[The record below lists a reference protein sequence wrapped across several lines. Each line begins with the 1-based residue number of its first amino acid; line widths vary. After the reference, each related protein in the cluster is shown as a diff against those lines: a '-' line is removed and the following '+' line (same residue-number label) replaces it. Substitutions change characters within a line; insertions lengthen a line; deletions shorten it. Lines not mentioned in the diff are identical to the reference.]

1 MNAPYTA
8 SRLTIDAEFAS
19 FVNQDLL
26 TPLSISP
33 VWFWEQFANIFTE
46 FAPRHRQL
54 LEVRDALQTK
64 IDGWH
69 RQYGSSLDQQ
79 DAYMSFLQ
87 EIGYLQPEPDDFTIT
102 TENVD
107 IEIAALSGPQ
117 LVVPA
122 LNARYALNAANARW
136 GSLYDALYGSDVIP
150 NDGERGKADGYD
162 PKRGSRVIIYV
173 REFLDKAV
181 PLDGA
186 RHGDVAAYI
195 VKEGALVVR
204 LADGRETRLQS
215 PDKFI
220 AFSGAP
226 THPEIIL
233 LLNNGLHIEICIDR
247 QSVIGGTDPAGVCD
261 VVIESALST
270 ILDCEDS
277 VAAVDASDKV
287 ALYRNLLGLYQGNLI
302 ETFAKGEQTI
312 IRQLANDRTYIGA
325 TGAPVTLHGR
335 SLLLVRNVG
344 HLMTTDIIID
354 ANGDEIPEGLLDAV
368 ITALIFRHERESK
381 GDFANSRTGSGYIV
395 KPKMHGA
402 DEVAMACAMF
412 AAAETL
418 AGLPDKTI
426 KIGIM
431 DEERRTTAN
440 LKACIKVAADR
451 VFFINT
457 GFLDRT
463 GDEIHT
469 SMEAGPVVRK
479 ADMKTQRWITAYE
492 NWNVDTG
499 LKCGFSAKAQIGKGM
514 WAMPER
520 MAEMMA
526 QKIGHPMAGAS
537 TAWVPSPTAATL
549 HAMHYHLVDVADV
562 QAKLAGECRAT
573 REELLTPPLADG
585 HIWSAPE
592 IQAELD
598 NNAQSILGYVV
609 RWVEQGIGC
618 STVPDINGVG
628 LMEDRATLRI
638 SSQHIGNWLRHG
650 ICTKEQVMETM
661 KRMAVIVDD
670 QNTHD
675 PDYRAMAP
683 DFATSNAF
691 IAACDLVFQACN
703 QPNGYTEPVLH
714 AWRKQAKAM

>member
-1 MNAPYTA
+1 M
-8 SRLTIDAEFAS
+8 SGLTIDAEFAS
-19 FVNQDLL
+19 FVEQDLL
-26 TPLSISP
+26 APLSISP
-33 VWFWEQFANIFTE
+33 AWFWEAFARIVAE
-46 FAPRHRQL
+46 FAPQHRQL
-54 LEVRDALQTK
+54 LEVRDVLQAK
-64 IDGWH
+64 IDKWH
-69 RQYGSSLDQQ
+69 RQNGFSLGRPA
-79 DAYMSFLQ
+79 AYMGFLQ
-87 EIGYLQPEPDDFTIT
+87 EIGYLRPEPDDFAIT

-150 NDGERGKADGYD
+150 DDGEPDKAGYD
-162 PKRGSRVIIYV
+162 PKRGSRVITYV
-173 REFLDKAV
+173 QEFLDKAV

-186 RHGDVAAYI
+186 THKKVAAWI
-195 VKEGALVVR
+195 VKDGALVAR
-204 LADGRETRLQS
+204 LADGRETGLQA
-215 PDKFI
+215 PDKFV
-220 AFSGAP
+220 AFSGSL
-226 THPEIIL
+226 TNPETIL
-233 LLNNGLHIEICIDR
+233 LRNNGLHIEICIDR
-247 QSVIGGTDPAGVCD
+247 QSVIGSTDPAGVRD
-261 VVIESALST
+261 VIIESALST

-277 VAAVDASDKV
+277 VAAVDANDKV
-287 ALYRNLLGLYQGNLI
+287 ALYRNLLGLYQGSLT
-302 ETFAKGEQTI
+302 ETVAKGEQKIT
-312 IRQLANDRTYIGA
+312 RRLANDRTYMSA

-344 HLMTTDIIID
+344 HLMTTDIVRD

-368 ITALIFRHERESK
+368 VTALIFRHQRESK
-381 GDFANSRTGSGYIV
+381 GGFANSRTGSGYIV

-431 DEERRTTAN
+431 DEERRTTVN
-440 LKACIKVAADR
+440 LKACIRAAADR

-479 ADMKTQRWITAYE
+479 ADMKTQAWITAYE

-499 LKCGFSAKAQIGKGM
+499 LKCGFSGKAQIGKGM

-520 MAEMMA
+520 MADMMT
-526 QKIGHPMAGAS
+526 QKIGHPLAGAS

-549 HAMHYHLVDVADV
+549 HALHYHLIDVAGA

-573 REELLTPPLADG
+573 REQLLTPPLAEG
-585 HIWSAPE
+585 HIWSASE

-609 RWVEQGIGC
+609 RWVEHGIGC
-618 STVPDINGVG
+618 STVPDINGIG

-661 KRMAVIVDD
+661 QRMAVIVDG
-670 QNTHD
+670 QNAFD
-675 PDYRAMAP
+675 PAYRAMAP
-683 DFATSNAF
+683 NFAASKAF
-691 IAACDLVFQACN
+691 SAACDLVFQACN
-703 QPNGYTEPVLH
+703 QANGYTEPLLH
-714 AWRKQAKAM
+714 AWRIHAKAT

>member
-1 MNAPYTA
+1 MKA
-8 SRLTIDAEFAS
+8 ST
-19 FVNQDLL
+19 
-26 TPLSISP
+26 
-33 VWFWEQFANIFTE
+33 
-46 FAPRHRQL
+46 
-54 LEVRDALQTK
+54 
-64 IDGWH
+64 
-69 RQYGSSLDQQ
+69 
-79 DAYMSFLQ
+79 
-87 EIGYLQPEPDDFTIT
+87 
-102 TENVD
+102 
-107 IEIAALSGPQ
+107 
-117 LVVPA
+117 
-122 LNARYALNAANARW
+122 
-136 GSLYDALYGSDVIP
+136 
-150 NDGERGKADGYD
+150 
-162 PKRGSRVIIYV
+162 
-173 REFLDKAV
+173 
-181 PLDGA
+181 
-186 RHGDVAAYI
+186 
-195 VKEGALVVR
+195 LVVR
-204 LADGRETRLQS
+204 LADGRETGLQS

-220 AFSGAP
+220 GFSGSLTNPDA
-226 THPEIIL
+226 IL
-233 LLNNGLHIEICIDR
+233 LRNNGLHIEICVDR
-247 QSVIGGTDPAGVCD
+247 QSVIGSTDPAGVCD

-287 ALYRNLLGLYQGNLI
+287 ELYRNLLGLYQGNLT
-302 ETFAKGEQTI
+302 ETFAKGEQRIT
-312 IRQLANDRTYIGA
+312 RRLANDRTYIGA
-325 TGAPVTLHGR
+325 TGVPVKLHGR
-335 SLLLVRNVG
+335 SLLLIRNVG
-344 HLMTTDIIID
+344 HLMTTDIIRD

-412 AAAETL
+412 AAAENI

-431 DEERRTTAN
+431 DEERRTTVN
-440 LKACIKVAADR
+440 LKACIKAAADR

-479 ADMKTQRWITAYE
+479 ADMKTQGWISAYE

-499 LKCGFSAKAQIGKGM
+499 LKCGFSGKAQIGKGM
-514 WAMPER
+514 WAMPDR
-520 MAEMMA
+520 MADMMT
-526 QKIGHPMAGAS
+526 QKIGHPLAGAS

-549 HAMHYHLVDVADV
+549 HALHYHLVDVAGV

-573 REELLTPPLADG
+573 RKQMLTPPLAEG
-585 HIWSAPE
+585 HIWSASE

-638 SSQHIGNWLRHG
+638 SSTAYRQLAAPRHLY
-650 ICTKEQVMETM
+650 
-661 KRMAVIVDD
+661 KRAGDR
-670 QNTHD
+670 H
-675 PDYRAMAP
+675 
-683 DFATSNAF
+683 
-691 IAACDLVFQACN
+691 
-703 QPNGYTEPVLH
+703 NGADGGYSGRPECVRFRLS
-714 AWRKQAKAM
+714 RDGL